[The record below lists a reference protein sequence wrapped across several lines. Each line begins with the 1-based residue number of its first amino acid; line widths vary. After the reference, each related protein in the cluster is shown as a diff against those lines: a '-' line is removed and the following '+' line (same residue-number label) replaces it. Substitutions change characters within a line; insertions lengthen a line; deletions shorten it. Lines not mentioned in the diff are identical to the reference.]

1 MKSSR
6 DIQKTPSSDPWA
18 MSSNLSSG
26 VHRGDA
32 SDQSPVQE
40 NRPHGL
46 RRRTSLWKI
55 DKFINL
61 LLHQKRFRECRV
73 LLRRHSDISQEPLL
87 HNYHQLQQWSEIRS
101 SETIRHYSHPRG
113 RDAFGQGLRVVPTK
127 SFATLGTSMIY
138 RKLKLVRN
146 FKKSIQPNKSWEGNG
161 SRKTVKLSF
170 SYQVGCYVHLIPWT
184 SFTSSTEYA
193 WCVWRPTE
201 AKTGSSCG
209 CVSPPHDAPIKKLQV
224 LNTRPHLHSIKRDE
238 SFTTIVQ
245 ERHPASKLYISSGER
260 TLERTARPG
269 KAEET
274 ESSLFLSRYSLTGL
288 LARAAHAWLL
298 TTPLNWELAPRLH
311 KTPCQDLTI

>member
-1 MKSSR
+1 MKWNP
-6 DIQKTPSSDPWA
+6 IQWNDQTLFS
-18 MSSNLSSG
+18 SSG
-26 VHRGDA
+26 PRCFWPGIESGA
-32 SDQSPVQE
+32 DQ
-40 NRPHGL
+40 
-46 RRRTSLWKI
+46 K
-55 DKFINL
+55 
-61 LLHQKRFRECRV
+61 FRE
-73 LLRRHSDISQEPLL
+73 
-87 HNYHQLQQWSEIRS
+87 
-101 SETIRHYSHPRG
+101 
-113 RDAFGQGLRVVPTK
+113 F
-127 SFATLGTSMIY
+127 GTSMIY

-245 ERHPASKLYISSGER
+245 ERILRASSTFRVASERSSEQRGQEKRRKPRALSFYPATHSR
-260 TLERTARPG
+260 V
-269 KAEET
+269 
-274 ESSLFLSRYSLTGL
+274 SLRVPPTRDFSQL
-288 LARAAHAWLL
+288 
-298 TTPLNWELAPRLH
+298 P
-311 KTPCQDLTI
+311 

>member
-18 MSSNLSSG
+18 MSANLSSG

-113 RDAFGQGLRVVPTK
+113 RDAFGQGLRVVLTK
-127 SFATLGTSMIY
+127 SFATLAMSMIY
-138 RKLKLVRN
+138 KLVRN

-170 SYQVGCYVHLIPWT
+170 SYQVGWYVHLIPWT

-245 ERHPASKLYISSGER
+245 ERILRASSTFRVASERSSEQRGQEKRRKPRALSFYPATQSR
-260 TLERTARPG
+260 V
-269 KAEET
+269 
-274 ESSLFLSRYSLTGL
+274 SLRVPPTRDFSQL
-288 LARAAHAWLL
+288 
-298 TTPLNWELAPRLH
+298 P
-311 KTPCQDLTI
+311 